1 MASPATPILTA
12 DQYRDIL
19 DTLDRN
25 PTAANEA
32 TRTEIREYLSSRDA
46 WTADAER
53 RNTRT
58 PY

>member
-12 DQYRDIL
+12 EQYRDIL
-19 DTLDRN
+19 ETLTRN
-25 PTAANEA
+25 PTAANAA
-32 TRTEIREYLSSRDA
+32 TRTEIQAFLSSRDA